1 MKWVYAL
8 LLIGAAGSASAQSA
22 DGERGVYVGARVGV
36 AKYPARPK
44 LIVGDLTFVSKDTR
58 EEDLSWGFD
67 AGYRFSKHF
76 GFEVGYL
83 DLGEGTA
90 SMVDTAGLDVR
101 GDLRFSVRGET
112 LGLVT
117 FFPIGRKW
125 EPYGKLGVLFQDVD
139 FRFSGTQAGV
149 PFRLSSSSNRE
160 GKLYL
165 ETGVSY
171 RFDEHWKASLGLT
184 HLSDIGDKDRTGRAD
199 IRNVFLGLTHQF

>member
-22 DGERGVYVGARVGV
+22 DGERGFYVGARAGV
-36 AKYPARPK
+36 ANYPAHPR
-44 LIVGDLTFVSKDTR
+44 VVAGNLTFVSKDTR

-83 DLGEGTA
+83 DLGAGTA
-90 SMVDTAGLDVR
+90 KMVDAAGLGARADV
-101 GDLRFSVRGET
+101 RFSVRGET

-117 FFPIGRKW
+117 FFPIGPKW
-125 EPYGKLGVLFQDVD
+125 ETYGKLGFLRQDVD
-139 FRFSGTQAGV
+139 FRLSGTQAGA
-149 PFRLSSSSNRE
+149 PFTLSSSSRRE
-160 GKLYL
+160 FKLYL

-184 HLSDIGDKDRTGRAD
+184 HLSDIGDKDRTGRAN
-199 IRNVFLGLTHQF
+199 IRNLFLGITYQF

>member
-8 LLIGAAGSASAQSA
+8 LLMCAAGAASAQSA
-22 DGERGVYVGARVGV
+22 DGERGFYVGARAGV
-36 AKYPARPK
+36 ANYPTHPRV
-44 LIVGDLTFVSKDTR
+44 IVGNINLVAKDTR
-58 EEDLSWGFD
+58 EEDLSWGVD
-67 AGYRFSKHF
+67 VGYRFSKHF
-76 GFEVGYL
+76 AFEVGYL

-90 SMVDTAGLDVR
+90 KMVNTTGLDVR
-101 GDLRFSVRGET
+101 GDVRFAVRGET

-117 FFPIGRKW
+117 LFPIGPKW
-125 EPYGKLGVLFQDVD
+125 ETYGKLGVLFQDVD
-139 FRFSGTQAGV
+139 FRLSGTQAGV
-149 PFRLSSSSNRE
+149 PFTLSSSSKRE

-199 IRNVFLGLTHQF
+199 IRNVFLGLSHPF

>member
-1 MKWVYAL
+1 MKGFCAFL
-8 LLIGAAGSASAQSA
+8 LLGAAGAASAQAA
-22 DGERGVYVGARVGV
+22 DGERGFYVGARAGV
-36 AKYPARPK
+36 ANYPARPK
-44 LIVGDLTFVSKDTR
+44 LIVGNATFRSNDTR

-67 AGYRFSKHF
+67 VGYRFSKHF
-76 GFEVGYL
+76 AFEAGYL

-90 SMVDTAGLDVR
+90 KMVDATGANLQ
-101 GDLRFSVRGET
+101 GDLRFSARGET
-112 LGLVT
+112 LGVVAL
-117 FFPIGRKW
+117 FPIGRKW

-149 PFRLSSSSNRE
+149 PFTLSSSSRRE

-171 RFDEHWKASLGLT
+171 RFDAHWKASLGLT

-199 IRNVFLGLTHQF
+199 IRNVFLGLSHAF